1 MRHATATGESKMT
14 DANGQELKIGDA
26 VSSKWDRNTTGTIT
40 WIDEAE
46 GATIETSYG
55 STWYSEPR
63 DLERA

>member
-1 MRHATATGESKMT
+1 MT